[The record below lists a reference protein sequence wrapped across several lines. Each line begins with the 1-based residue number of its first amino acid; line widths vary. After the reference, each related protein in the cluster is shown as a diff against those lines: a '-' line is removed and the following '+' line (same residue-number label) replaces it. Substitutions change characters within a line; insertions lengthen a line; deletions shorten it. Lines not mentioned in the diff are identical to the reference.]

1 MSSHTDEF
9 LPGALVGNLKKL
21 LDRAKGGNSK
31 GRVARGQAARAELL
45 PMSQQGEARHNSVT
59 EAADGGSSAAAVQQT
74 LRELLGAEA
83 DGGSHSSAPEASAN
97 SAPSAD
103 SRGWISE
110 FAAKSASS
118 SVDDA
123 HVAAPHTTSEDASLQ
138 AMLQSIT
145 KALDGEKNS
154 RSSSTPF
161 KAESEASALLKSLQA
176 MQEPPSAEGDAE
188 ALQSA
193 GGAWNEYSEG
203 GAEQHVDRQSHQ
215 ARAEDVTLEHSLDKA
230 APAASVEKD
239 SLVKLLN
246 ALSKPAANNKA
257 ASGESHQRKEAP
269 AVVMADA
276 KNAALNEENVG
287 AGPTTSMDEEEME
300 GKKLAAEMRAK
311 AAERAAKW
319 LSE

>member
-1 MSSHTDEF
+1 MIDSTPRALSSPLSGDCISFTHW
-9 LPGALVGNLKKL
+9 
-21 LDRAKGGNSK
+21 
-31 GRVARGQAARAELL
+31 
-45 PMSQQGEARHNSVT
+45 
-59 EAADGGSSAAAVQQT
+59 SSAAVVQQA

-110 FAAKSASS
+110 FGAKTASS

-123 HVAAPHTTSEDASLQ
+123 HVTAPHATSEDASLQ

-145 KALDGEKNS
+145 KALDGENS
-154 RSSSTPF
+154 RSSSSPS
-161 KAESEASALLKSLQA
+161 KAKSEASALLKSLQA

-193 GGAWNEYSEG
+193 GGAWNEYSGG
-203 GAEQHVDRQSHQ
+203 GAEHVDRQSHQ
-215 ARAEDVTLEHSLDKA
+215 TRAEDVTLEHSLDK
-230 APAASVEKD
+230 
-239 SLVKLLN
+239 
-246 ALSKPAANNKA
+246 
-257 ASGESHQRKEAP
+257 KEGA
-269 AVVMADA
+269 AVVMPDA

-287 AGPTTSMDEEEME
+287 AGTTTSMDEEERE
-300 GKKLAAEMRAK
+300 GKKLASEMRAK

-319 LSE
+319 LSG